1 MRKNGLENNI
11 LTQILDIDRNINKN
25 IAKNKNKEERG
36 FLSQNI
42 LNELRNLL
50 EHIALY
56 IYNIDTNQQLD
67 SIYKNLQSGLKH
79 IEDKR
84 KYKDIKNF
92 HNLLQIS
99 VSHYTP
105 NEEAAERLMLKYLF
119 YLFQI
124 RKFCKEFLDIQILDN
139 LQEFPANLDT
149 LSFQYYERVV

>member
-1 MRKNGLENNI
+1 MRKNGLGNNI

-25 IAKNKNKEERG
+25 IAKNKEDRG

-92 HNLLQIS
+92 S
-99 VSHYTP
+99 
-105 NEEAAERLMLKYLF
+105 
-119 YLFQI
+119 
-124 RKFCKEFLDIQILDN
+124 
-139 LQEFPANLDT
+139 
-149 LSFQYYERVV
+149 